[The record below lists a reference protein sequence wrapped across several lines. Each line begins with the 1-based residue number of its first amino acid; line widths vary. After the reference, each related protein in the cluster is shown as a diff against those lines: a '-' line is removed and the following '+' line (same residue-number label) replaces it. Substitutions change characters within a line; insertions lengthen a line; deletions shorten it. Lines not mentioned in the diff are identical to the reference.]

1 MWSQRTKSLTKSNV
15 QRCRAASDTMR
26 CQRGRRLLLSC
37 AFLMMS
43 HGEQDGLYSDTSA
56 VSVLSS
62 GDVPSEGSQ
71 DAPFMLVVR
80 SHCAHWRDLPLAA

>member
-1 MWSQRTKSLTKSNV
+1 MK
-15 QRCRAASDTMR
+15 
-26 CQRGRRLLLSC
+26 
-37 AFLMMS
+37 S

-80 SHCAHWRDLPLAA
+80 YALTVSRGERSGREAVDAANGGQWPPRRGEELPLALTQRAAGPR